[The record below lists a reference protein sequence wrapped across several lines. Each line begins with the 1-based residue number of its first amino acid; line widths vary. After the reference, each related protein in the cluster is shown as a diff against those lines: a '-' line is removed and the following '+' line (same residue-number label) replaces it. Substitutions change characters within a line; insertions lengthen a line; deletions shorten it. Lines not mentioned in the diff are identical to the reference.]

1 MTNAVRQPVQRAAHS
16 YLISLKL
23 KPVSFPLQSHEK
35 ISCFQT
41 IFCKNMLRCFLMS
54 MRLSQLRDFIHFTPF
69 FSLTYLHTRYF
80 QSRKKISSSEFNVNE
95 IKYWSQKDPFSSL
108 SYQLNRSYIITRTL
122 YIIIRNK
129 F

>member
-1 MTNAVRQPVQRAAHS
+1 MRLKSGYRRILFHLFPTSSIGPIDPEPEVHS
-16 YLISLKL
+16 ELESL
-23 KPVSFPLQSHEK
+23 
-35 ISCFQT
+35 
-41 IFCKNMLRCFLMS
+41 FLMS
-54 MRLSQLRDFIHFTPF
+54 MRLSQLRDSIHFTPF
-69 FSLTYLHTRYF
+69 FSLTYLHTKYF
-80 QSRKKISSSEFNVNE
+80 QTRKKINPSEFNVNE